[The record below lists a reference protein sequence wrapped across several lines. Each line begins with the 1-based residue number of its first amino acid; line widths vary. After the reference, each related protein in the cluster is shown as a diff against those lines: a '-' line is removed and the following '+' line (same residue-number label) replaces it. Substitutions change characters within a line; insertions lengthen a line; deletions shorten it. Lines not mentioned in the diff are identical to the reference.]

1 MKAVKTPY
9 VKQFD
14 ENGVI
19 TNPITKQDA
28 YIHNPLPSRQMRRR
42 HVRVI
47 PMQVGQE
54 MIFITQRKAKSSKKW
69 YNV

>member
-1 MKAVKTPY
+1 MKKVKTPY

-14 ENGVI
+14 ADGNI

-28 YIHNPLPSRQMRRR
+28 YIHDPLPSRQMRRG
-42 HVRVI
+42 HIRVI
-47 PMQVGQE
+47 PIQVGQE

-69 YNV
+69 YNT

>member
-28 YIHNPLPSRQMRRR
+28 YIHNPLPSRQMRRG

>member
-28 YIHNPLPSRQMRRR
+28 YIHNPLPSRQMRRG

-54 MIFITQRKAKSSKKW
+54 MIFITQRKAKSSKKG